1 MRNTASATDKAKLT
15 IRTAKY
21 GHARPTSLA
30 RATKNFAPTTTG
42 VAPGDEIKSRAGI
55 QETAFQPSG
64 NGISGQADLLSLAA
78 FGS

>member
-1 MRNTASATDKAKLT
+1 MKPCA
-15 IRTAKY
+15 
-21 GHARPTSLA
+21 ARKPRA
-30 RATKNFAPTTTG
+30 IDQKPRAATKSL
-42 VAPGDEIKSRAGI
+42 APGDDKSRAGATRNLAPGRRETSRRD

>member
-1 MRNTASATDKAKLT
+1 MRNTASATDKARLT
-15 IRTAKY
+15 
-21 GHARPTSLA
+21 RPNENVRSQQASRNRSESSRGDEKNLA
-30 RATKNFAPTTTG
+30 PGRQKNFAPN
-42 VAPGDEIKSRAGI
+42 